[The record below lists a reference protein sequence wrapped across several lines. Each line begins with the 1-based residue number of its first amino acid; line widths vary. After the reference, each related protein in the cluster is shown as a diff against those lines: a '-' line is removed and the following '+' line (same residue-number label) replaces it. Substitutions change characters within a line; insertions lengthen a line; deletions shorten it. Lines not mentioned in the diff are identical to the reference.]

1 MILKIIKLVFKSYA
15 FNVQLYLL
23 RCYSSKDRKNR
34 FSLSLSLCLT
44 LSDMFKNM
52 CKFLE
57 DTIARVCYI
66 HTRRTTV
73 ARMHTH
79 IYYTAIITS

>member
-1 MILKIIKLVFKSYA
+1 MYNSICYVVIAVKIEKTGF
-15 FNVQLYLL
+15 
-23 RCYSSKDRKNR
+23 
-34 FSLSLSLCLT
+34 LSLSLCLT